1 MIIVITYFNFIISL
15 KNMLQEKIIFG
26 VDRKEVSHFTSI
38 EVIQSINNHHKFTIK
53 VPHSVVEQPR
63 AFTMENAQKWL
74 GKVVHIAL
82 EKQNNFLGIVTN
94 IQYAQELGHVGSQ
107 IILTGYS
114 KTILLES
121 GLKLN
126 SWEDANLHDIIEE
139 VIKTATGEQLQND
152 IKPELETKIEYQ
164 TQYLETDF
172 QFIQRLAKQYN
183 EWLYYDGEKLFF
195 GKPNAS
201 MEFTKLVFNKDLS
214 NLNIS
219 VQAIPNQFGAFTY
232 NEDID
237 KLYQAK
243 TRDQIEGF
251 PKLGTDAI
259 TASQK
264 LYATSSLEFGRIA
277 TGDDMYLQTILQN
290 RQQSAAAESN
300 FITATSRNR
309 SLRIGMS
316 ISIDAMQV
324 KDKLAAFTSG
334 QDINKI
340 NYETNEVGIYI
351 ITEITHKASDIGE
364 YENSFK
370 ALPAKIR
377 KLPEPNISFPI
388 AQMQQAEVV
397 ANDDPKGQGRI
408 RVKMLWQ
415 ATKQQR
421 TPWLRVMTPD
431 AGTSDEV
438 TTNRGIVFIPEVGDH
453 VMLGFRYNDPNRPFV
468 IGSLF
473 NGKTGAGGQVN
484 NKIKGIHTRTGSEF
498 TFDEGDSSIL
508 IKDPSGNKWIMDGN
522 GNINVN
528 APKNITMNAGED
540 FIVKAG
546 KNVKI
551 DAGENMDCDAGK
563 NISQTATN
571 DFEINAG
578 GKLIEHGDEKLEFI
592 EEKITINS
600 AEHIEMAEKINM
612 NATNGDMTLKA
623 SKTVHANSGE
633 NSSFN

>member
-1 MIIVITYFNFIISL
+1 MVTP
-15 KNMLQEKIIFG
+15 KIIFG
-26 VDRKEVSHFTSI
+26 IDRKEISHFTTI
-38 EVIQSINNHHKFTIK
+38 ELNQTINNHHHFKIS
-53 VPHSVVEQPR
+53 VPHSVIEQPR
-63 AFTMENAQKWL
+63 AYTMQSAQKWL
-74 GKVVHIAL
+74 GGVLHIAFANN
-82 EKQNNFLGIVTN
+82 NNFLGIVTN

-107 IILTGYS
+107 IIISGYS

-126 SWEDANLHDIIEE
+126 SWENTNLQDIIEG
-139 VIKTATGEQLQND
+139 VIKTAAGEQLQNN
-152 IKPELETKIEYQ
+152 IKPEFSHTLEYQ
-164 TQYLETDF
+164 TQYVETDF

-195 GKPNAS
+195 GKPITTT
-201 MEFTKLVFNKDLS
+201 EYTKLIYNKDLY

-219 VQAIPNQFGAFTY
+219 VQAVPTHFEAFSY
-232 NEDID
+232 NEDVG

-243 TRDQIEGF
+243 TRDEIEGF
-251 PKLGTDAI
+251 PRLGTDAI
-259 TASQK
+259 AASQK
-264 LYATSSLEFGRIA
+264 LYATSSLEYGRIA

-324 KDKLAAFTSG
+324 KDKLAAYTSG

-351 ITEITHKASDIGE
+351 ITEITHKASDVGE

-377 KLPEPNISFPI
+377 KLPEPNIAFPV

-397 ANDDPKGQGRI
+397 DNEDPRGQGRI

-415 ATKQQR
+415 ATNQQR

-431 AGTSDEV
+431 AGTSGEV
-438 TTNRGIVFIPEVGDH
+438 STNRGMVFIPEVGDQ

-473 NGKTGAGGQVN
+473 NGRTGTGGNLQN
-484 NKIKGIHTRTGSEF
+484 NIKSIYTRTGSTI

-508 IKDPSGNKWIMDGN
+508 VKDPSGNTWFMDGK
-522 GNINVN
+522 GNINVT
-528 APKNITMNAGED
+528 AAKNITFNAGED
-540 FIVKAG
+540 FIVNAG
-546 KNVKI
+546 KNIKI
-551 DAGENMDCDAGK
+551 GAGENMDYDAGN
-563 NISQTATN
+563 NISQIAGNDLTQIATG
-571 DFEINAG
+571 DINESGNNKTETLTDNYTRRSVESKQFA
-578 GKLIEHGDEKLEFI
+578 EKVDIISSSENMLLESSQNLV
-592 EEKITINS
+592 EINS
-600 AEHIEMAEKINM
+600 AEKSNM
-612 NATNGDMTLKA
+612 
-623 SKTVHANSGE
+623 
-633 NSSFN
+633 F

>member
-1 MIIVITYFNFIISL
+1 MVIP
-15 KNMLQEKIIFG
+15 EIIFG
-26 VDRKEVSHFTSI
+26 IDRKEISHFTTI
-38 EVIQSINNHHKFTIK
+38 ELHQTINNHHHFKIS
-53 VPHSVVEQPR
+53 VPHSVIEQPR
-63 AFTMENAQKWL
+63 AYTMQSAQKWL
-74 GKVVHIAL
+74 GGVLHIVF
-82 EKQNNFLGIVTN
+82 ENNNNFLGIVTN

-107 IILTGYS
+107 IIISGYS

-121 GLKLN
+121 GPKLS
-126 SWEDANLHDIIEE
+126 SWQDTNLHDIIDE
-139 VIKTATGEQLQND
+139 VIKTAAGEQLQND
-152 IKPELETKIEYQ
+152 IKPEFGNNLEYQ

-195 GKPNAS
+195 GKPNTS
-201 MEFTKLVFNKDLS
+201 TQFTKLIYNKDLH

-232 NEDID
+232 NEDVD

-243 TRDQIEGF
+243 TRGQIEGF

-264 LYATSSLEFGRIA
+264 LYATSSLEYGRIA
-277 TGDDMYLQTILQN
+277 IGDDMYLQTILQN

-324 KDKLAAFTSG
+324 KDKLAAYTSG

-364 YENSFK
+364 YENTFK

-377 KLPEPNISFPI
+377 KLPEPNIAFPV

-397 ANDDPKGQGRI
+397 ANDDPRGQGRI

-415 ATKQQR
+415 STKQQS

-431 AGTSDEV
+431 AGSSGEV
-438 TTNRGIVFIPEVGDH
+438 NTNRGMVFIPEVGDQ

-473 NGKTGAGGQVN
+473 NGKTGTGGDLKN
-484 NKIKGIHTRTGSEF
+484 NIKSIYTRTGSTI
-498 TFDEGDSSIL
+498 TFDEGNSSIL
-508 IKDPSGNKWIMDGN
+508 VKDPSGNTWFMDGN
-522 GNINVN
+522 GNIDVT
-528 APKNITMNAGED
+528 APKNITINAGENIIMSAGQN
-540 FIVKAG
+540 IVASAQKDI
-546 KNVKI
+546 NVI
-551 DAGENMDCDAGK
+551 AGESITEIASEDYNLTASNIIETALISRNSKAKSITENMETGSY
-563 NISQTATN
+563 ISTK
-571 DFEINAG
+571 ESINVESA
-578 GKLIEHGDEKLEFI
+578 KEVN
-592 EEKITINS
+592 INS
-600 AEHIEMAEKINM
+600 GKQVKMQ
-612 NATNGDMTLKA
+612 
-623 SKTVHANSGE
+623 
-633 NSSFN
+633 

>member
-1 MIIVITYFNFIISL
+1 MVIP
-15 KNMLQEKIIFG
+15 KIIFG
-26 VDRKEVSHFTSI
+26 IDRKEISHFTTI
-38 EVIQSINNHHKFTIK
+38 ELHQTINNHHHFKIS
-53 VPHSVVEQPR
+53 VPHSVIEQPR
-63 AFTMENAQKWL
+63 AYTMQSAQKWL
-74 GKVVHIAL
+74 GGVLHIVF
-82 EKQNNFLGIVTN
+82 ENNNNFLGIVTN

-107 IILTGYS
+107 IIISGYS

-121 GLKLN
+121 GSKLN
-126 SWEDANLHDIIEE
+126 SWEDTNLQDIIEE
-139 VIKTATGEQLQND
+139 VIKTAAGEQLQND
-152 IKPELETKIEYQ
+152 IKPEFRSNLEYQ

-195 GKPNAS
+195 GKPTTTT
-201 MEFTKLVFNKDLS
+201 EFTKLIYNKDLY

-219 VQAIPNQFGAFTY
+219 VQAIASQFGAFTY
-232 NEDID
+232 NEDAG

-264 LYATSSLEFGRIA
+264 LYATSSLEYGRIA

-324 KDKLAAFTSG
+324 KDKLAAYTSG

-377 KLPEPNISFPI
+377 KLPEPNIAFPV

-397 ANDDPKGQGRI
+397 ANDDPRGQGRI

-415 ATKQQR
+415 STKQQS

-431 AGTSDEV
+431 AGSSGEV
-438 TTNRGIVFIPEVGDH
+438 NTNRGMVFIPEVGDQ

-473 NGKTGAGGQVN
+473 NGKTGTGGNIKN
-484 NKIKGIHTRTGSEF
+484 NIKSIYTRTGSTI
-498 TFDEGDSSIL
+498 TFDEGNSSIL
-508 IKDPSGNKWIMDGN
+508 VKDPSGNTWFMDGN
-522 GNINVN
+522 GNIDVT
-528 APKNITMNAGED
+528 APKNITINAGESIIMSAGQN
-540 FIVKAG
+540 IVASAQKDINVVAGDSITEIASEDYNLTASNIIETALLSRNSKA
-546 KNVKI
+546 KSI
-551 DAGENMDCDAGK
+551 TENMETGSY
-563 NISQTATN
+563 ISTK
-571 DFEINAG
+571 ESINVESA
-578 GKLIEHGDEKLEFI
+578 KEVN
-592 EEKITINS
+592 INS
-600 AEHIEMAEKINM
+600 GKQVKMQ
-612 NATNGDMTLKA
+612 
-623 SKTVHANSGE
+623 
-633 NSSFN
+633 

>member
-1 MIIVITYFNFIISL
+1 MVIP
-15 KNMLQEKIIFG
+15 KIIFG
-26 VDRKEVSHFTSI
+26 IDRKEISHFTTI
-38 EVIQSINNHHKFTIK
+38 ELHQTINNHHHFKIS
-53 VPHSVVEQPR
+53 VPHSVIEQPR
-63 AFTMENAQKWL
+63 AYTMQSAQKWL
-74 GKVVHIAL
+74 GGVLHIVF
-82 EKQNNFLGIVTN
+82 ENNNNFLGIVTN

-107 IILTGYS
+107 IIISGYS

-121 GLKLN
+121 GSKLN
-126 SWEDANLHDIIEE
+126 SWEDTNLQDIIEG
-139 VIKTATGEQLQND
+139 VIKTAAGEQLQND
-152 IKPELETKIEYQ
+152 IKPEFRSNLEYQ

-195 GKPNAS
+195 GKPTTTT
-201 MEFTKLVFNKDLS
+201 EFTKLIYNKDLY

-232 NEDID
+232 NEDAG

-264 LYATSSLEFGRIA
+264 LYATSSLEYGRIA
-277 TGDDMYLQTILQN
+277 AGDDMYLQTILQN

-324 KDKLAAFTSG
+324 KDKLAAYTSG

-377 KLPEPNISFPI
+377 KLPEPNIAFPV

-397 ANDDPKGQGRI
+397 ANDDPRGQGRI

-415 ATKQQR
+415 STKQQS

-431 AGTSDEV
+431 AGSSGEV
-438 TTNRGIVFIPEVGDH
+438 NTNRGMVFIPEVGDQ

-473 NGKTGAGGQVN
+473 NGKTGTGGNIKN
-484 NKIKGIHTRTGSEF
+484 NIKSIYTRTGSTI
-498 TFDEGDSSIL
+498 TFDEGNSSIL
-508 IKDPSGNKWIMDGN
+508 VKDPSGNTWFMDGN
-522 GNINVN
+522 GNIDVT
-528 APKNITMNAGED
+528 APKNITINAGESIIMSAGQN
-540 FIVKAG
+540 IVASAQKDINVVAGDSITEIASEDYNLTASNIIETALVGRNSKA
-546 KNVKI
+546 KSI
-551 DAGENMDCDAGK
+551 TENMEIGSY
-563 NISQTATN
+563 ISTK
-571 DFEINAG
+571 ESINMESA
-578 GKLIEHGDEKLEFI
+578 KEVN
-592 EEKITINS
+592 INS
-600 AEHIEMAEKINM
+600 GKQVKMQ
-612 NATNGDMTLKA
+612 
-623 SKTVHANSGE
+623 
-633 NSSFN
+633 

>member
-1 MIIVITYFNFIISL
+1 MVIP
-15 KNMLQEKIIFG
+15 KIIFG
-26 VDRKEVSHFTSI
+26 IDRKEISHFTTI
-38 EVIQSINNHHKFTIK
+38 ELHQTINNHHHFKIS
-53 VPHSVVEQPR
+53 VPHSVIEQPR
-63 AFTMENAQKWL
+63 AYTMQSAQKWL
-74 GKVVHIAL
+74 GGVLHIVF
-82 EKQNNFLGIVTN
+82 ENNNNFLGIVTN

-107 IILTGYS
+107 IIISGYS

-121 GLKLN
+121 GSKLN
-126 SWEDANLHDIIEE
+126 SWEDTNLQDIIEG
-139 VIKTATGEQLQND
+139 VIKTAAGEQLQND
-152 IKPELETKIEYQ
+152 IKPEFRSNLEYQ

-195 GKPNAS
+195 GKPTTTT
-201 MEFTKLVFNKDLS
+201 EFTKLIYNKDLY

-232 NEDID
+232 NEDAG
-237 KLYQAK
+237 KLYQAN

-264 LYATSSLEFGRIA
+264 LYATSSLEYGRIA

-324 KDKLAAFTSG
+324 KDKLAAYTSG

-377 KLPEPNISFPI
+377 KLPEPNIAFPV

-397 ANDDPKGQGRI
+397 ANDDPRGQGRI

-415 ATKQQR
+415 STKQQS

-431 AGTSDEV
+431 AGSSGEV
-438 TTNRGIVFIPEVGDH
+438 NTNRGMVFIPEVGDQ

-473 NGKTGAGGQVN
+473 NGKTGTGGNIKN
-484 NKIKGIHTRTGSEF
+484 NIKSIYTRTGSTI
-498 TFDEGDSSIL
+498 TFDEGNSSIL
-508 IKDPSGNKWIMDGN
+508 VKDPSGNTWFMDGN
-522 GNINVN
+522 GNIDVT
-528 APKNITMNAGED
+528 APKNITINAGESIIMSAGQN
-540 FIVKAG
+540 IVASAQKDINVVAGDSITEIASEDYNLTASNIIETALVGRNSKA
-546 KNVKI
+546 KSI
-551 DAGENMDCDAGK
+551 TENMEIGSY
-563 NISQTATN
+563 ISTK
-571 DFEINAG
+571 ESINMESA
-578 GKLIEHGDEKLEFI
+578 KEVN
-592 EEKITINS
+592 INS
-600 AEHIEMAEKINM
+600 GKQVKMQ
-612 NATNGDMTLKA
+612 
-623 SKTVHANSGE
+623 
-633 NSSFN
+633 

>member
-1 MIIVITYFNFIISL
+1 MVIP
-15 KNMLQEKIIFG
+15 KIIFG
-26 VDRKEVSHFTSI
+26 IDRKEISHFTKI
-38 EVIQSINNHHKFTIK
+38 ELKQTINTHHEFTISI
-53 VPHSVVEQPR
+53 PHSVIERPR
-63 AFTMENAQKWL
+63 AYTMQNAQKWL
-74 GKVVHIAL
+74 GGVLHIAF
-82 EKQNNFLGIVTN
+82 ENNNNFLGIVTN
-94 IQYAQELGHVGSQ
+94 IQYTQELGHVGSQ
-107 IILTGYS
+107 IIVSGYS

-121 GLKLN
+121 GQKLN
-126 SWEDANLHDIIEE
+126 SWEDTNLHDIIEE
-139 VIKTATGEQLQND
+139 VIKTAAGEQLQNN
-152 IKPELETKIEYQ
+152 IKPEFSNNLQYQ

-195 GKPNAS
+195 GKPNS
-201 MEFTKLVFNKDLS
+201 STEFTKLIYNKDLY
-214 NLNIS
+214 NLNVS
-219 VQAIPNQFGAFTY
+219 VKAIPNQFGAFTY
-232 NEDID
+232 NEDVD

-251 PKLGTDAI
+251 PRLGTDAI

-264 LYATSSLEFGRIA
+264 LYATSSLEYGRIA

-300 FITATSRNR
+300 FITATSRNT

-340 NYETNEVGIYI
+340 SYETNEVGIYI

-364 YENSFK
+364 YENTFK

-377 KLPEPNISFPI
+377 KLPEPNIGFPI

-415 ATKQQR
+415 AAKQQR

-431 AGTSDEV
+431 AGTSGEV
-438 TTNRGIVFIPEVGDH
+438 TTNRGMVFIPEVGDH

-473 NGKTGAGGQVN
+473 NGKTGAGGTIRN
-484 NKIKGIHTRTGSEF
+484 NIKSIYTRTGSTI

-508 IKDPSGNKWIMDGN
+508 VKDPSGNKWFMDGN
-522 GNINVN
+522 GNIDVT
-528 APKNITMNAGED
+528 APKNITINAGESIIMSAGQN
-540 FIVKAG
+540 IVASAQKDI
-546 KNVKI
+546 NVI
-551 DAGENMDCDAGK
+551 AGE
-563 NISQTATN
+563 S
-571 DFEINAG
+571 
-578 GKLIEHGDEKLEFI
+578 
-592 EEKITINS
+592 IT
-600 AEHIEMAEKINM
+600 EMASEDYNLTASNIIETALIGRNS
-612 NATNGDMTLKA
+612 NAKSITENIESSTYISNKE
-623 SKTVHANSGE
+623 SVTVESSTAVNVNSGKHVKMQ
-633 NSSFN
+633 

>member
-1 MIIVITYFNFIISL
+1 MVIP
-15 KNMLQEKIIFG
+15 KIIFG
-26 VDRKEVSHFTSI
+26 IDRKEISHFNTI
-38 EVIQSINNHHKFTIK
+38 ELHQTINNHHHFKIS
-53 VPHSVVEQPR
+53 VPHSVIEQPR
-63 AFTMENAQKWL
+63 AYTIESAQKWL
-74 GKVVHIAL
+74 GGVLHIAF
-82 EKQNNFLGIVTN
+82 ENNNNFLGIVTN
-94 IQYAQELGHVGSQ
+94 IKYAQELGHVGSQ
-107 IILTGYS
+107 IIISGYS

-121 GLKLN
+121 GPKLN
-126 SWEDANLHDIIEE
+126 SWEDTNLHDIIKE
-139 VIKTATGEQLQND
+139 VIKTAAGEQLQDD
-152 IKPELETKIEYQ
+152 IKPEFGNNLDYQ

-172 QFIQRLAKQYN
+172 QFVQRLAKQYN

-201 MEFTKLVFNKDLS
+201 TQFTKLIYNKDLY

-232 NEDID
+232 NEDVN
-237 KLYQAK
+237 KLYHAR

-251 PKLGTDAI
+251 PRLGTDAI

-264 LYATSSLEFGRIA
+264 LYATSSLEYGRIA

-324 KDKLAAFTSG
+324 KDKLAAYTSG

-351 ITEITHKASDIGE
+351 ITEITHKATDIGE

-415 ATKQQR
+415 AAKQQR

-431 AGTSDEV
+431 AGTSGEV
-438 TTNRGIVFIPEVGDH
+438 STNRGMVFIPEVGDQ
-453 VMLGFRYNDPNRPFV
+453 VMLGFRYNDPNRPFA

-473 NGKTGAGGQVN
+473 NGKTGAGGNIKN
-484 NKIKGIHTRTGSEF
+484 NIKSIYTRTGSTI
-498 TFDEGDSSIL
+498 TFDEGESSIL
-508 IKDPSGNKWIMDGN
+508 VKDPSGNTWFMDGN
-522 GNINVN
+522 GNIEVT
-528 APKNITMNAGED
+528 APKNITMNAGESIMMSAGQN
-540 FIVKAG
+540 IVATAQKDI
-546 KNVKI
+546 NVI
-551 DAGENMDCDAGK
+551 AGESITEIASEDYNL
-563 NISQTATN
+563 TATN
-571 DFEINAG
+571 I
-578 GKLIEHGDEKLEFI
+578 IETALVGRNSKAKSI
-592 EEKITINS
+592 TEKIETGSYIS
-600 AEHIEMAEKINM
+600 
-612 NATNGDMTLKA
+612 
-623 SKTVHANSGE
+623 SKEVVNVESSTSVNVNSGKQVKMQ
-633 NSSFN
+633 